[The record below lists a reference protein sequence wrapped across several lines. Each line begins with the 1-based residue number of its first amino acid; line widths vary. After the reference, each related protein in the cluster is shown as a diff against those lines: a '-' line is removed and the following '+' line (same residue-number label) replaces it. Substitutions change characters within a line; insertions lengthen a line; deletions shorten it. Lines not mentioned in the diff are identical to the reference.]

1 MPKWRLTRKM
11 WVVPL
16 AALVAIGIVV
26 ALAIF
31 VRSFES
37 VDYAPIGLSTG
48 RAAAGAPHNSSA
60 PFKHAGAGGSGP
72 TSGDVHT
79 LVVHVESSER
89 IGVIGYLAPTSP
101 DIAFGKAR
109 NVGKSW
115 TVRTTVT
122 GRRKYAIIWIRGA
135 KDGTSV
141 SCSIT
146 VDGKLVDRKRTKG
159 PGGKQICSA

>member
-11 WVVPL
+11 WAIPL
-16 AALVAIGIVV
+16 AAVLAIGIVV

-31 VRSFES
+31 VRSYERS
-37 VDYAPIGLSTG
+37 DYAPIGLSTD
-48 RAAAGAPHNSSA
+48 RAAAGDPHHSSA
-60 PFKHAGAGGSGP
+60 RFKHAGAGGPGP
-72 TSGDVHT
+72 SPGDVHT

-89 IGVIGYLAPTSP
+89 IGVIGYFAPTSP
-101 DIAFGKAR
+101 DIRYGKAR

-122 GRRKYAIIWIRGA
+122 GRPKYAIIWIRGA

-146 VDGKLVDRKRTKG
+146 IDGKLADRKRTKG
-159 PGGKQICSA
+159 PDGQQICSA